1 MKKISHILT
10 FGILFLAAASCQPE
24 FFERYPANNVT
35 EGNFYQT
42 EADFNQGVYCC
53 YAKLKT
59 QMSYYLTEL
68 AYRSDECIL
77 ESMAVSTQ
85 DRYDLD
91 NFAEV
96 ESNGIIANIWA
107 AWYNGI
113 YRCNDVLDHA
123 EGKDYAKLPQYKA
136 ECLFIRSWYLFMLY
150 QTFGVVPIPTR
161 VLTPAEAMTLG
172 RCTDEEMYTRLTED
186 LKEAIAGLPET
197 RSAEK
202 ARVTKIA
209 AQMLLG
215 RVYLKYG
222 KYAEAQQVIGDALD
236 DPNFG
241 LMGSTAA
248 AFDVNNKMNK
258 EIIFALCYNKSIPD
272 VGHGYWY
279 SSNTAVEADRRN
291 PTPDFKKIYT
301 TQDNRFD
308 LINGYVKISSS
319 VYAMKKWYDTYDAT
333 NTTQVGNDFPMM
345 RYADLVLMMAEAVG
359 LGGDIPNAL
368 PYLNRTRQRA
378 GLPALTSADV
388 PSREVFVQELAD
400 ERGRELALEG
410 CRWHDLVRLGL
421 AVNYFRSLG
430 YTLDEHELILPL
442 PRAQLEI
449 YNNTD
454 ILWQNPGYNSNYSK

>member
-1 MKKISHILT
+1 MKRFIQIIAFGALLLT
-10 FGILFLAAASCQPE
+10 AASCKPE
-24 FFERYPANNVT
+24 FFERYPANSVT

-96 ESNGIIANIWA
+96 ESNGILANIWN

-123 EGKDYAKLPQYKA
+123 EGKTYAKLPQYKA
-136 ECLFIRSWYLFMLY
+136 EALFIRSWYLFMLY
-150 QTFGVVPIPTR
+150 QTFGTVPVPTK
-161 VLTPAEAMTLG
+161 VLTPAESMLLG

-186 LKEAIAGLPET
+186 LKEAIAGLPKT

-222 KYAEAQQVIGDALD
+222 KYTEAEQVIGDALQ

-241 LMGSTAA
+241 LMENTGA

-291 PTPDFKKIYT
+291 PTPAFKRIY
-301 TQDNRFD
+301 DPSDSRFD

-345 RYADLVLMMAEAVG
+345 RYADLVLMQAEAVG
-359 LGGDIPNAL
+359 LGRSIPDAL
-368 PYLNRTRQRA
+368 PYLNQTRTRA
-378 GLPALTSADV
+378 GLPALTAADV
-388 PSREVFVQELAD
+388 PSREKFVQELAD

-430 YTLDEHELILPL
+430 YSLDEHELILPI